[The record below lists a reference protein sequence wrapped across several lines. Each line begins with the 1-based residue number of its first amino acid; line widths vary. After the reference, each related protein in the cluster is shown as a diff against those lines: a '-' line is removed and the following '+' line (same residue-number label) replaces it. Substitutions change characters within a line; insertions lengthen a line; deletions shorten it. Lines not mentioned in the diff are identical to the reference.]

1 MGVLFQNKQK
11 KKIYEINVRN
21 LMLVGI
27 KIYILVVIFYIGV
40 IIYIY
45 KFYILCEK
53 VVICIFM

>member
-27 KIYILVVIFYIGV
+27 KIYILDVMFNIGM

-45 KFYILCEK
+45 
-53 VVICIFM
+53 

>member
-11 KKIYEINVRN
+11 IFFYEINVRN

-27 KIYILVVIFYIGV
+27 KIYILDVMFYIGM